1 MSEQCQFIQAAY
13 PTMADDPMMCAG
25 HRHDPRVFALA
36 RAMAEIFQKPEPT
49 DEQIAWFLDDA
60 DAIVDDFPPE
70 QEQWAILDGEYP
82 KESGL
87 DHQFTLNGIAYVVQ
101 ASDWEPA
108 HPVKRETYESWVGV
122 DDYDE
127 DDDADD

>member
-1 MSEQCQFIQAAY
+1 MSEQCKFIEAAY
-13 PTMADDPMMCAG
+13 PTMSGDPMMCAG
-25 HRHDPRVFALA
+25 HRHEPRVFALA
-36 RAMAEIFQKPEPT
+36 RVMATAFQKPEPS

-60 DAIVDDFPPE
+60 DAVVDDFPRE
-70 QEQWAILDGEYP
+70 QSQWVIVDGGEP

-87 DHQFTLNGIAYVVQ
+87 THQFTLNGVAYVLQ
-101 ASDWEPA
+101 DSDWEPA

-127 DDDADD
+127 DDSDD